1 MGHAMDAAGATLL
14 RRRSVLQAGAT
25 TAVAVALGTTACTA
39 DRTRVTRL
47 ASTAAAGGPS
57 GADWH
62 ALAASLDGDLVRPA
76 DSDYDS
82 ARRLFNP
89 RFDGIR
95 PAAVVEAANP
105 DDIAEAIRFA
115 RKFDLVARPRSGG
128 HSYVG
133 VSTAASGI
141 ILDVGRMRGVDY
153 DAGSKTAV
161 VRAGSRLFDV
171 HEALEAHNRSVPTG
185 TCPTVGAAG
194 LTLGGGV
201 GVEGRANGL
210 TCDALQALTLVTA
223 AGTILQVDANHH
235 PDLFWA
241 HRGGGG
247 GNFGVMTSMRMR
259 TFAAHRM
266 GFYFVSWSPSQAVS
280 VIRGWQRRVSRM
292 PRSAW
297 ANVHLEAASD
307 GSVAIRVV
315 GVSLTG
321 DGGPEAHAL
330 IKAVGH
336 QPTSLSTFSRSH
348 EDGIKLLAGCS
359 TRSDQQCHLPPRGNL
374 SREAFAA
381 GSDVLGGPLTTAQ
394 ASRLVAAVRL
404 RAGSGGSV
412 AVILDP
418 LGGAVADLSPATTA
432 FRWRHALATVQWYIG
447 LPEHP
452 TGSQVRQAYH
462 WINNSGH
469 PALHG
474 ASVGAYVNYLEPG
487 RSVGSYYG
495 RNLGRLRKVKAR
507 YDPSGFFRS
516 RYTV

>member
-1 MGHAMDAAGATLL
+1 MGNAIHADSATRV

-25 TAVAVALGTTACTA
+25 VAVTAALGATACKPPWSQARRSAPAT
-39 DRTRVTRL
+39 
-47 ASTAAAGGPS
+47 AAGGPS
-57 GADWH
+57 NADWH
-62 ALAASLDGDLVRPA
+62 ALAAGLDGDLVRPA

-95 PAAVVEAANP
+95 PAALVEAASP
-105 DDIAEAIRFA
+105 HDIAEAIRFA

-133 VSTAASGI
+133 VSTAANGI
-141 ILDVGRMRGVDY
+141 ILDVGRMRGVEY

-161 VRAGSRLFDV
+161 IRAGSRLFDV
-171 HEALEAHNRSVPTG
+171 YEALEAHSRSIPTG

-210 TCDALQALTLVTA
+210 TCDAVQALTVVTA
-223 AGTILQVDANHH
+223 AGKILKVDAHHH

-247 GNFGVMTSMRMR
+247 GNFGVVTSMRMN

-266 GFYFVSWSPSQAVS
+266 GFYFVSWSPAQAVS
-280 VIRGWQRRVSRM
+280 VIRGWQRRVPNM

-297 ANVHLEAASD
+297 ANLHLEGGTD
-307 GSVAIRVV
+307 GSVAVRVV

-321 DGGPEAHAL
+321 DGRAEAHAL
-330 IKAVGH
+330 IDAVGH
-336 QPTSLSTFSRSH
+336 QPTDLSTFSSSH
-348 EDGIKLLAGCS
+348 EDGIKRLAGCS
-359 TRSDQQCHLPPRGNL
+359 TRTDQQCHLPPRGNL
-374 SREAFAA
+374 SREAFVA
-381 GSDVLGGPLTTAQ
+381 GSDVLGGPLPLATV
-394 ASRLVAAVRL
+394 SDLVSAVRQ
-404 RAGSGGSV
+404 RAAAGASV

-418 LGGAVADLSPATTA
+418 LGGAVGDVGPAATA
-432 FRWRHALATVQWYIG
+432 FRWREALATVQWYIG
-447 LPEHP
+447 LPDHP
-452 TGSQVRQAYH
+452 TGSQVRAAYH
-462 WINNSGH
+462 WINHSGH
-469 PALHG
+469 PALRG
-474 ASVGAYVNYLEPG
+474 SSVGAYVNYLEPG

-495 RNLGRLRKVKAR
+495 KNLARLRKVKAQ
-507 YDPSGFFRS
+507 YDPSGFFHS

>member
-1 MGHAMDAAGATLL
+1 MGNAIDAASAARV
-14 RRRSVLQAGAT
+14 RRRSVLQVGAT
-25 TAVAVALGTTACTA
+25 AALGASACKA
-39 DRTRVTRL
+39 GGSQARRF
-47 ASTAAAGGPS
+47 ASTTAAGGPS
-57 GADWH
+57 SADWH
-62 ALAASLDGDLVRPA
+62 ALAAGLDGDLVRPA
-76 DSDYDS
+76 DSDYDA

-95 PAAVVEAANP
+95 PAALVEAASP
-105 DDIAEAIRFA
+105 HDIAEAIRFA
-115 RKFDLVARPRSGG
+115 RKFDLLARPRSGG

-133 VSTAASGI
+133 VSTVAKGI
-141 ILDVGRMRGVDY
+141 VLDVGRMRGVDY
-153 DAGSKTAV
+153 DPGSKTAV

-185 TCPTVGAAG
+185 TCPTVGVAG

-210 TCDALQALTLVTA
+210 TCDAVQALTVVTA
-223 AGTILQVDANHH
+223 AGKILQVDAHH
-235 PDLFWA
+235 HRDLFWA

-247 GNFGVMTSMRMR
+247 GNFGVVTSMRMN

-280 VIRGWQRRVSRM
+280 VIRGWQRRVPKM

-297 ANVHLEAASD
+297 ANLHLEDATN
-307 GSVAIRVV
+307 GSVAVRVV

-321 DGGPEAHAL
+321 DGASEAHAL

-336 QPTSLSTFSRSH
+336 QPTDLSTFSTSH
-348 EDGIKLLAGCS
+348 EDGIRLLADCS
-359 TRSDQQCHLPPRGNL
+359 TRTNQQCHLPPKGNL
-374 SREAFAA
+374 SREAFVA
-381 GSDVLGGPLTTAQ
+381 GSDVLAGPLPPAK
-394 ASRLVAAVRL
+394 ASDLVSAVRQ
-404 RAGSGGSV
+404 RAAAGAKV

-418 LGGAVADLSPATTA
+418 LGGAVGDLSPAATA
-432 FRWRHALATVQWYIG
+432 FRWRQALATVQWYIE
-447 LPEHP
+447 LPDHP

-462 WINNSGH
+462 WINHSGH

-474 ASVGAYVNYLEPG
+474 ASVGAYVNYLEPS

-495 RNLGRLRKVKAR
+495 QNLARLRTVKAR